1 MDKEV
6 KIESYNKFPFE
17 ERKRYEESFVE
28 NNSALIEELT
38 GASRVFNIS
47 QTPLD
52 KRAGV
57 DAILQFDRGLS
68 GVALRIR
75 KPQYKKYAK
84 RFTIGHHISQP
95 NSQIHC
101 ILNST
106 NDSNV
111 FYPHFIL
118 QVNGV
123 DEQGYCKDCYAI
135 MLQTNVFA
143 NYLKEL
149 IETNTLED
157 YYMPVLRNY
166 EFEFTEVFTQTDTG
180 VDLFHIQNNNIKYV
194 KTHEESS

>member
-1 MDKEV
+1 MKGYD
-6 KIESYNKFPFE
+6 KFPFE
-17 ERKRYEESFVE
+17 ERKIYEETFVQ
-28 NNSALIEELT
+28 NNSSLIEELT
-38 GASRVFNIS
+38 GASRVFDIS
-47 QTPLD
+47 QTPMD

-75 KPQYKKYAK
+75 KPQYKKFSK

-111 FYPHFIL
+111 FYPHLVL

-123 DEQGYCKDCYAI
+123 DEEGYCKECYAI

-149 IETNTLED
+149 IKTNTLED
-157 YYMPVLRNY
+157 YYNTVLNAY
-166 EFEFTEVFTQTDTG
+166 EFEFTEVFYQTDTG

>member
-1 MDKEV
+1 MKGYD
-6 KIESYNKFPFE
+6 KFPFE
-17 ERKRYEESFVE
+17 ERKIYEETFVQ
-28 NNSALIEELT
+28 NNSSLIEELT
-38 GASRVFNIS
+38 GASRVFDIS
-47 QTPLD
+47 QTPMD

-75 KPQYKKYAK
+75 KPQYKKFSK

-111 FYPHFIL
+111 FYPHLIL

-123 DEQGYCKDCYAI
+123 DEEGYCKECYAI

-149 IETNTLED
+149 IKTNTLED
-157 YYMPVLRNY
+157 YYIPVLRSY
-166 EFEFTEVFTQTDTG
+166 EFEFTEVFYQTDTG
-180 VDLFHIQNNNIKYV
+180 VDLFHIQNNDIKYV

>member
-1 MDKEV
+1 MKGYDKF
-6 KIESYNKFPFE
+6 SFE
-17 ERKRYEESFVE
+17 ERKRYEETFVE

-38 GASRVFNIS
+38 GASRVFDIS

-75 KPQYKKYAK
+75 KPQYKKFSK
-84 RFTIGHHISQP
+84 RFTIGHHIGQP

-101 ILNST
+101 ILKST

-111 FYPHFIL
+111 FYTHLVL

-123 DEQGYCKDCYAI
+123 DEEGYCKECFAI

-157 YYMPVLRNY
+157 YYIPVLRSY

>member
-1 MDKEV
+1 LKGYDKF
-6 KIESYNKFPFE
+6 SFE
-17 ERKRYEESFVE
+17 ERKRYEESFVD

-47 QTPLD
+47 QTHLD

-111 FYPHFIL
+111 FYLHFIL

-123 DEQGYCKDCYAI
+123 DEEGFCKECYAI
-135 MLQTNVFA
+135 MLQTDVFA

-149 IETNTLED
+149 IKTNTLED
-157 YYMPVLRNY
+157 YYNTVLRSY

-180 VDLFHIQNNNIKYV
+180 VDLFYIQNNSIQYV

>member
-1 MDKEV
+1 MKGYDKF
-6 KIESYNKFPFE
+6 SFE
-17 ERKRYEESFVE
+17 ERKRYEESFVD

-123 DEQGYCKDCYAI
+123 EEEGDCMECYAI
-135 MLQTNVFA
+135 LLQTDVFA

-149 IETNTLED
+149 IKTNTLED
-157 YYMPVLRNY
+157 YYNTVLRSY

-180 VDLFHIQNNNIKYV
+180 VDLFYIQNNSIQYV

>member
-1 MDKEV
+1 MKGYDKF
-6 KIESYNKFPFE
+6 SFE
-17 ERKRYEESFVE
+17 ERKRYEETFVE

-38 GASRVFNIS
+38 GASRVFDIS
-47 QTPLD
+47 QTPMD
-52 KRAGV
+52 KRSGV

-75 KPQYKKYAK
+75 KPQYKKFSK

-111 FYPHFIL
+111 FYPHLVL

-123 DEQGYCKDCYAI
+123 DEEGYCKECYAI

-149 IETNTLED
+149 IKTKTLED
-157 YYMPVLRNY
+157 YYIPVLRSY
-166 EFEFTEVFTQTDTG
+166 EFEFTEVFNQTDTG

>member
-1 MDKEV
+1 MKGYD
-6 KIESYNKFPFE
+6 KFPFE
-17 ERKRYEESFVE
+17 ERKRYEETFVV

-38 GASRVFNIS
+38 GASRVFDIS
-47 QTPLD
+47 QTPMD

-75 KPQYKKYAK
+75 KPQYKKFSK

-95 NSQIHC
+95 NSQIHR

-111 FYPHFIL
+111 FYPHLVL

-123 DEQGYCKDCYAI
+123 DEEGYCKECYAI

-149 IETNTLED
+149 IKTNTLED
-157 YYMPVLRNY
+157 YYNTVLNAY
-166 EFEFTEVFTQTDTG
+166 EFEFTEVFYQTDTG

>member
-1 MDKEV
+1 MKGYD
-6 KIESYNKFPFE
+6 KFPFE
-17 ERKRYEESFVE
+17 ERKIYEETFVQ
-28 NNSALIEELT
+28 NNSSLIEELT
-38 GASRVFNIS
+38 GASRVFDIS
-47 QTPLD
+47 QTPMD

-75 KPQYKKYAK
+75 KPQYKKFSK

-111 FYPHFIL
+111 FYPHLVL

-123 DEQGYCKDCYAI
+123 DEEGYCKECYAI

-149 IETNTLED
+149 IKTNTLED
-157 YYMPVLRNY
+157 YYNTVLNAY
-166 EFEFTEVFTQTDTG
+166 EFEFTEVFYQTDTG

-194 KTHEESS
+194 KTLEESS

>member
-1 MDKEV
+1 MKGYD
-6 KIESYNKFPFE
+6 KFPFE
-17 ERKRYEESFVE
+17 ERKIYEETFVQ
-28 NNSALIEELT
+28 NNSSLIEELT
-38 GASRVFNIS
+38 GASRVFDIS
-47 QTPLD
+47 QTPMD

-75 KPQYKKYAK
+75 KPQYKKFSK

-95 NSQIHC
+95 NSQIHY

-111 FYPHFIL
+111 FYPHLVL

-123 DEQGYCKDCYAI
+123 DEEGYCKECYAI
-135 MLQTNVFA
+135 MLQTNIFA

-149 IETNTLED
+149 IKTNTLED
-157 YYMPVLRNY
+157 YYIPVLRSY

>member
-1 MDKEV
+1 MKGYD
-6 KIESYNKFPFE
+6 KFPFK
-17 ERKRYEESFVE
+17 ERKRYEETFVE

-38 GASRVFNIS
+38 GASRVFDIS
-47 QTPLD
+47 QTPMD

-75 KPQYKKYAK
+75 KPQYKKFSK

-111 FYPHFIL
+111 FYPHLVL

-123 DEQGYCKDCYAI
+123 DEEGYCKECYAI

-157 YYMPVLRNY
+157 YYNTVLNAH
-166 EFEFTEVFTQTDTG
+166 EFEFTEVFYQTDTG

>member
-1 MDKEV
+1 MKGYD
-6 KIESYNKFPFE
+6 KFPFE
-17 ERKRYEESFVE
+17 ERKRYEETFVE
-28 NNSALIEELT
+28 NNSGLIQELT
-38 GASRVFNIS
+38 GAGSVFNIS
-47 QTPLD
+47 QTPMD

-75 KPQYKKYAK
+75 KPQYKKYSK
-84 RFTIGHHISQP
+84 RFTLGHHISKP

-101 ILNST
+101 ILNSI

-111 FYPHFIL
+111 FYLHFVL

-123 DEQGYCKDCYAI
+123 EEEGDCKECYAI
-135 MLQTNVFA
+135 LLQTDVFA

-149 IETNTLED
+149 IATNTLED
-157 YYMPVLRNY
+157 YYIPVLDAY

-180 VDLFHIQNNNIKYV
+180 VDLFYIQNNSIQYV

>member
-1 MDKEV
+1 MKGYD
-6 KIESYNKFPFE
+6 KFPFE

-38 GASRVFNIS
+38 GASRVFDIS
-47 QTPLD
+47 QTPMD

-75 KPQYKKYAK
+75 KPQYKKFSK

-95 NSQIHC
+95 NSQIHY

-111 FYPHFIL
+111 FYPHLVL

-123 DEQGYCKDCYAI
+123 DEEGYCKECYAI

-149 IETNTLED
+149 IKTNTLED
-157 YYMPVLRNY
+157 YYNTVLNAY
-166 EFEFTEVFTQTDTG
+166 EFEFTEVFYQTDTG

-194 KTHEESS
+194 KTNEESS

>member
-1 MDKEV
+1 V
-6 KIESYNKFPFE
+6 QVVY
-17 ERKRYEESFVE
+17 
-28 NNSALIEELT
+28 L
-38 GASRVFNIS
+38 IS

-57 DAILQFDRGLS
+57 DSILQFDRGLS

-75 KPQYKKYAK
+75 KPQYKKFSK

-106 NDSNV
+106 NESNV
-111 FYPHFIL
+111 FYPHLIL

-123 DEQGYCKDCYAI
+123 DEKAYCKDCYAI

-149 IETNTLED
+149 IKTNTLED
-157 YYMPVLRNY
+157 YYNTVLNAY
-166 EFEFTEVFTQTDTG
+166 KFEFTEVFYQTDTG

>member
-1 MDKEV
+1 MKNY
-6 KIESYNKFPFE
+6 KSFPFE
-17 ERKRYEESFVE
+17 ERKQYEETFVQ
-28 NNSALIEELT
+28 NNSTLIQEIT
-38 GASRVFNIS
+38 GASLVYNIS
-47 QTPLD
+47 QTEMD
-52 KRAGV
+52 KRSGV
-57 DAILQFDRGLS
+57 DAILQFNRGLS
-68 GVALRIR
+68 GLALRIR
-75 KPQYKKYAK
+75 KPKYKKYSK
-84 RFTIGHHISQP
+84 KFTIGHHISQP

-111 FYPHFIL
+111 FYPHLIL

-123 DEQGYCKDCYAI
+123 DEEGYCKECYAI

-157 YYMPVLRNY
+157 YYNTVLNAY

-194 KTHEESS
+194 KSHEESS

>member
-1 MDKEV
+1 MKGYDKF
-6 KIESYNKFPFE
+6 SFE
-17 ERKRYEESFVE
+17 ERKRYEETFVE

-38 GASRVFNIS
+38 GASGVFDIS
-47 QTPLD
+47 QTPMD
-52 KRAGV
+52 KRSGV

-75 KPQYKKYAK
+75 KPQYKKFSK

-111 FYPHFIL
+111 FYPHLVL

-123 DEQGYCKDCYAI
+123 DEEGYCKECFAV

-143 NYLKEL
+143 N
-149 IETNTLED
+149 
-157 YYMPVLRNY
+157 
-166 EFEFTEVFTQTDTG
+166 
-180 VDLFHIQNNNIKYV
+180 
-194 KTHEESS
+194 

>member
-6 KIESYNKFPFE
+6 KIESYKKFPFE
-17 ERKRYEESFVE
+17 ERKRYEETFVE

-38 GASRVFNIS
+38 GASRVFDIS
-47 QTPLD
+47 QTPMD

-75 KPQYKKYAK
+75 KPQYKKFSK

-111 FYPHFIL
+111 FYPHLVL

-123 DEQGYCKDCYAI
+123 DEEGYCKDCYAI

-157 YYMPVLRNY
+157 YYNTVLNAY
-166 EFEFTEVFTQTDTG
+166 EFEFTEVFYQTDTG
-180 VDLFHIQNNNIKYV
+180 VDLFHIQKNNIKYV

>member
-1 MDKEV
+1 MKG
-6 KIESYNKFPFE
+6 YNKFPFE
-17 ERKRYEESFVE
+17 ERKQYEETFVE
-28 NNSALIEELT
+28 NNSPLIEELT
-38 GASRVFNIS
+38 GARRVFNIS
-47 QTPLD
+47 QTPMD
-52 KRAGV
+52 KRSGV
-57 DAILQFDRGLS
+57 DTILQFDRGLS

-75 KPQYKKYAK
+75 KPQCKKFSK

-111 FYPHFIL
+111 FYPHLIL

-123 DEQGYCKDCYAI
+123 DEEGFCKDCYAI

-157 YYMPVLRNY
+157 YYNTVLNAY
-166 EFEFTEVFTQTDTG
+166 EF
-180 VDLFHIQNNNIKYV
+180 
-194 KTHEESS
+194 

>member
-1 MDKEV
+1 MKGYD
-6 KIESYNKFPFE
+6 KFPFE
-17 ERKRYEESFVE
+17 ERKIYEETFVQ
-28 NNSALIEELT
+28 NNSSLIEELT
-38 GASRVFNIS
+38 GASRVFDIS
-47 QTPLD
+47 QTPMD

-75 KPQYKKYAK
+75 KPQYKKFSE

-95 NSQIHC
+95 NSQIHY

-111 FYPHFIL
+111 FYPHLVL

-123 DEQGYCKDCYAI
+123 DEEGYCKECYAI

-149 IETNTLED
+149 IKTNTLED
-157 YYMPVLRNY
+157 YYNTVLNAY
-166 EFEFTEVFTQTDTG
+166 EFEFTEVFYQTDTG

>member
-1 MDKEV
+1 M
-6 KIESYNKFPFE
+6 
-17 ERKRYEESFVE
+17 
-28 NNSALIEELT
+28 IEELT
-38 GASRVFNIS
+38 GASRVFDIS
-47 QTPLD
+47 QTPMD
-52 KRAGV
+52 KRSGV

-75 KPQYKKYAK
+75 KPKYEKFSK

-111 FYPHFIL
+111 FYPHLIL

-123 DEQGYCKDCYAI
+123 DEEGYCKECFAI

-143 NYLKEL
+143 NHLKEL
-149 IETNTLED
+149 IKTNTLED
-157 YYMPVLRNY
+157 YYIPVLRSY

>member
-1 MDKEV
+1 MKGYD
-6 KIESYNKFPFE
+6 KFPFE
-17 ERKRYEESFVE
+17 ERKRYEETFVE
-28 NNSALIEELT
+28 NNSGLIQELT
-38 GASRVFNIS
+38 GAGSVFNIS
-47 QTPLD
+47 QTPMD

-75 KPQYKKYAK
+75 KPQYKKYSK
-84 RFTIGHHISQP
+84 RFTLGHHISKP

-101 ILNST
+101 ILNSI

-111 FYPHFIL
+111 FYLHFVL

-123 DEQGYCKDCYAI
+123 EEEGDCKECYAI
-135 MLQTNVFA
+135 LLQTDVFA

-149 IETNTLED
+149 IKTNTLED
-157 YYMPVLRNY
+157 YYIPVLDAY

-180 VDLFHIQNNNIKYV
+180 VDLFYIQNNSIQYV
-194 KTHEESS
+194 KTHEEGS

>member
-1 MDKEV
+1 MDKEL

-149 IETNTLED
+149 IETNTLE
-157 YYMPVLRNY
+157 YYYIPVLRSY

>member
-1 MDKEV
+1 MKGY
-6 KIESYNKFPFE
+6 KKFPFE
-17 ERKRYEESFVE
+17 ERKIYEETFVE

-38 GASRVFNIS
+38 GASRVFDIS

-75 KPQYKKYAK
+75 KPQYKKFSK

-111 FYPHFIL
+111 FYTHLVL

-123 DEQGYCKDCYAI
+123 DEEGYCKECYAI

-149 IETNTLED
+149 IKTNTLED
-157 YYMPVLRNY
+157 YYNTVLNAY
-166 EFEFTEVFTQTDTG
+166 EFEFTEVFYQTDTG
-180 VDLFHIQNNNIKYV
+180 IDLFHIQNNNIKYV

>member
-1 MDKEV
+1 MQV
-6 KIESYNKFPFE
+6 VY
-17 ERKRYEESFVE
+17 
-28 NNSALIEELT
+28 L
-38 GASRVFNIS
+38 IS

-57 DAILQFDRGLS
+57 DSILQFDRGLS

-75 KPQYKKYAK
+75 KPQYKKFSK

-106 NDSNV
+106 NESNV
-111 FYPHFIL
+111 FYPHLIL

-123 DEQGYCKDCYAI
+123 DEEGYCKDCYAI

-149 IETNTLED
+149 IKTNTLED
-157 YYMPVLRNY
+157 YYNTVLNAY
-166 EFEFTEVFTQTDTG
+166 KFEFTEVFYQTDTG

>member
-1 MDKEV
+1 MKGYD
-6 KIESYNKFPFE
+6 KFPFE
-17 ERKRYEESFVE
+17 ERKRYEESFIE

-38 GASRVFNIS
+38 GASRVFDIS
-47 QTPLD
+47 QTPMD

-75 KPQYKKYAK
+75 KPQYKKFSK

-95 NSQIHC
+95 NSQIHY

-111 FYPHFIL
+111 FYPHLVL

-123 DEQGYCKDCYAI
+123 DEEGYCKECYAI

-149 IETNTLED
+149 IKTNTLED
-157 YYMPVLRNY
+157 YYNTVLNAY
-166 EFEFTEVFTQTDTG
+166 EFEFTEVFYQTDTG

>member
-1 MDKEV
+1 MKGYD
-6 KIESYNKFPFE
+6 KFPFE
-17 ERKRYEESFVE
+17 ERKIYEETFVQ
-28 NNSALIEELT
+28 NNSSLIEELT
-38 GASRVFNIS
+38 GASRVFDIS
-47 QTPLD
+47 QTPMD

-75 KPQYKKYAK
+75 KPQYKKFSK

-111 FYPHFIL
+111 FYPHLVL

-123 DEQGYCKDCYAI
+123 DEEGYCKECYAI
-135 MLQTNVFA
+135 MLQTNIFA

-149 IETNTLED
+149 IKTNTLED
-157 YYMPVLRNY
+157 YYIPVLRSY

>member
-1 MDKEV
+1 MKG
-6 KIESYNKFPFE
+6 YNKFPFE
-17 ERKRYEESFVE
+17 ERKQYEETFVE

-38 GASRVFNIS
+38 GASRVFDIS
-47 QTPLD
+47 QTPMD

-57 DAILQFDRGLS
+57 DAILQFDRGLGLS

-75 KPQYKKYAK
+75 KPQYKKFSK

-111 FYPHFIL
+111 FYPHLVL

-123 DEQGYCKDCYAI
+123 DEEGYCKECYAI

-157 YYMPVLRNY
+157 YYNTVLNAY

-180 VDLFHIQNNNIKYV
+180 VDLFRIQNNNIKYV